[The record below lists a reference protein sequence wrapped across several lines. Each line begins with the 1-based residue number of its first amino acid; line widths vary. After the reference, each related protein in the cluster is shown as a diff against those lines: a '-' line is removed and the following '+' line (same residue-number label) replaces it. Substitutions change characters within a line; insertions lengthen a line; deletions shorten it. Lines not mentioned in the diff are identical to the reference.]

1 MLRASRRR
9 PLKQERALFLSLSR
23 ATGSAV
29 GFGPEMFP
37 QNRDPRPTGRR
48 AEKRT
53 RAFRARRLFGAR
65 KHGTRSAGRT
75 RHPSVATP
83 VERHKPPGLLRGASR
98 AAQQR
103 TEARG
108 DRALARSSLLI
119 LRSSVQSL
127 SWSRAVQPQFRGG
140 LVRKYAP
147 RVDPSL
153 LPRERLCI
161 IMLQVPGLSWF
172 IPCELQVFV
181 NDPEVMKLFI
191 RSASFLCSHQKR
203 VYTLPGVS
211 GAQSMHGLCQ
221 HFL

>member
-1 MLRASRRR
+1 MAAATQTGARS
-9 PLKQERALFLSLSR
+9 FFFFFSR

-29 GFGPEMFP
+29 GTSFCPEMFP
-37 QNRDPRPTGRR
+37 QNREPRPTGRR

-75 RHPSVATP
+75 HHLSVATP

-103 TEARG
+103 TEACG
-108 DRALARSSLLI
+108 DRALACSSLLI

-127 SWSRAVQPQFRGG
+127 PWSRAEQPQFRGG

-147 RVDPSL
+147 RVDPSV
-153 LPRERLCI
+153 LPRDRLCI
-161 IMLQVPGLSWF
+161 IILQVPGLSWF
-172 IPCELQVFV
+172 IPANCRCL
-181 NDPEVMKLFI
+181 
-191 RSASFLCSHQKR
+191 
-203 VYTLPGVS
+203 
-211 GAQSMHGLCQ
+211 
-221 HFL
+221 